1 MRPLFAI
8 APLALLLTLA
18 GSPRERTGLSDAVGT
33 PSAARGDWVR
43 QASSPEPQPEPPL
56 SRLPRT
62 GRPTSTDTDP
72 TVLRTSLRPG
82 RGLSAEAAYPVAYP
96 VAYPAAYPQ
105 RLPR

>member
-18 GSPRERTGLSDAVGT
+18 SSPRERTGLSDAVGT

-43 QASSPEPQPEPPL
+43 QA
-56 SRLPRT
+56 
-62 GRPTSTDTDP
+62 
-72 TVLRTSLRPG
+72 
-82 RGLSAEAAYPVAYP
+82 
-96 VAYPAAYPQ
+96 YPAAYPQ